1 MATVR
6 YLVHDVARAVA
17 FYRDLLEFDLE
28 EEMLPAFA
36 RVRRGDLDLWLA
48 GPASSA
54 ARPMP
59 DGRQPVPGGWSR
71 LVIQVD
77 NLDAFVA
84 RLRNVGATFRNDV
97 VSGPGGRQILI
108 EDPSGNL
115 IELFQPAEG

>member
-71 LVIQVD
+71 LVIEVD
-77 NLDAFVA
+77 DLDAFVA
-84 RLRNVGATFRNDV
+84 RLRNVGTTFRNDV
-97 VSGPGGRQILI
+97 VSGPGGKQII
-108 EDPSGNL
+108 IDDPSGNAV
-115 IELFQPAEG
+115 ELFEARE